1 MQGTKSLCV
10 YCASTDHIPQM
21 YIDTAEKL
29 GRLLVSE
36 GFRLVYGGGN
46 NGLMGVIAEEVHTH
60 GGHVTGV
67 ITRQFVDMGFACDV
81 ADEMIVQDTMRQRKA
96 VMAQMSDAFIALPG
110 GYGTLEELLEI
121 ITLKQLGV
129 HEKPIVI
136 LNAGEFYQGLISQF
150 ETCGNQN
157 FVNEKHQ
164 KIFMVTPS
172 VEDAVTFVSKNIKKS
187 KW

>member
-1 MQGTKSLCV
+1 MQGTKSICV

-21 YIDTAEKL
+21 YIDTAGKL
-29 GRLLVSE
+29 GRLLVSR

-60 GGHVTGV
+60 GGYVTGV
-67 ITRQFVDMGFACDV
+67 ITRQFVDMGFAYDA
-81 ADEMIVQDTMRQRKA
+81 ADEMIVHDTMRQRKA
-96 VMAQMSDAFIALPG
+96 VMAQISDAFIALPG

-121 ITLKQLGV
+121 ITLKQLDM

-136 LNAGEFYQGLISQF
+136 LNVGGFYQGLISQF
-150 ETCGNQN
+150 ETCGSQN

-164 KIFMVTPS
+164 NIYMVTQS
-172 VEDAVTFVSKNIKKS
+172 VEDAVACISENIRESMK
-187 KW
+187 